1 MIKKIIRV
9 ILILACLTIIIA
21 SIFFKSFDYEL
32 VTSTQTISGLINPS
46 VYVSDIDV
54 PTGTS
59 KICTG
64 LFYINL
70 TISDYNKEGLE
81 NYKNDG
87 IMYNQNASYVEYV
100 SPFSCT
106 TIELKSNE
114 VLEAFNRDWGK
125 VNYYLKLKND

>member
-1 MIKKIIRV
+1 M
-9 ILILACLTIIIA
+9 LGHNNSLN
-21 SIFFKSFDYEL
+21 FFKSFDYEL
-32 VTSTQTISGLINPS
+32 VASTQTISGLINPS

-54 PTGTS
+54 PTGTY

-70 TISDYNKEGLE
+70 TISDYNKEELE
-81 NYKNDG
+81 NYKSDG
-87 IMYNQNASYVEYV
+87 ITYNQNASYVEYV
-100 SPFSCT
+100 NPFSCT
-106 TIELKSNE
+106 TIELKSNG